1 MTKRRI
7 LLVDDEQNFTEAL
20 GKRLRL
26 RDMHVDTAA
35 SGKEALER
43 IRENDYD
50 AALLDLSMPGWDGLD
65 TMKHLKAERA
75 DLQII
80 LLTGY
85 ATVRNGVDA
94 MKLGALDVL
103 EKPADFEELLG
114 KVEEAFV
121 EKDKLVRNAM
131 NQSISE
137 ITRKHGW

>member
-1 MTKRRI
+1 MTKRSI

-26 RDMHVDTAA
+26 RNMHVDTAA
-35 SGKEALER
+35 SGKEALEK
-43 IRENDYD
+43 IRETDYD

-65 TMKHLKAERA
+65 TMKHLKVASP

-103 EKPADFEELLG
+103 EKPADFDELLA
-114 KVEEAFV
+114 KVEEAFIQR
-121 EKDKLVRNAM
+121 DKLAGNAVE
-131 NQSISE
+131 QSISD